1 MEAVV
6 GLLLLLDPG
15 CDIGDEVLHCAAEA
29 ETARSASDA
38 APVVERRDRHADQ
51 FGKFFGRDH
60 VRKEWIRTGKG
71 RVASVGGVNHE
82 KSIKS
87 R

>member
-1 MEAVV
+1 MVAVV

-15 CDIGDEVLHCAAEA
+15 CDVRDEVLHCAPEA

-38 APVVERRDRHADQ
+38 SPVVERRDRYANQ

-60 VRKEWIRTGKG
+60 VRNE
-71 RVASVGGVNHE
+71 
-82 KSIKS
+82 
-87 R
+87 